1 MDNLDTEEMIQ
12 RFQKR
17 AEAVKSRNM
26 PPVAGAERLAFLKQA
41 EVDYFD
47 YSIIAD
53 SKISLDGG
61 ILMIDLRPTS
71 TDSKKEKK

>member
-1 MDNLDTEEMIQ
+1 MDNLNTEEMIQ

-61 ILMIDLRPTS
+61 ILTIDLRPAPTEPR
-71 TDSKKEKK
+71 TVK